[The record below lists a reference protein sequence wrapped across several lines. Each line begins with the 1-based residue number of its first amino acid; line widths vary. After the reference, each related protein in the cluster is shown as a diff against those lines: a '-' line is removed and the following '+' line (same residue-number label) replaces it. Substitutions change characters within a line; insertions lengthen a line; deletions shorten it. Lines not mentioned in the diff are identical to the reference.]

1 MGTKLRGRPRV
12 PSLRSSCSCS
22 SSSRGLVVSAA
33 PRPVR
38 LHHCP
43 QRLSHCARTLRKARS
58 PEARRP
64 LGPARHGVVRQGAW
78 ARGPRRP
85 HVLVSA
91 GERPGQLPETPNSLG
106 APALSGEGRGT
117 SLTAELRPRLAARAT
132 PPPTNAGSPPDFPE
146 RKGRGAGGR
155 TGNGVTYAATQGPH
169 VEREHARSIRGRT
182 AGPSARMLHHLM
194 NRCHPTR
201 AVKDAFKTCGDRE
214 GGETVLEE

>member
-1 MGTKLRGRPRV
+1 MGTKPRGRPPV

-22 SSSRGLVVSAA
+22 SSSWGLVVSAA
-33 PRPVR
+33 PRLVR

-43 QRLSHCARTLRKARS
+43 QRLSHCAHTLRKARS

-64 LGPARHGVVRQGAW
+64 LGPAQLGVVRQGAW

-91 GERPGQLPETPNSLG
+91 GERPGQLPETPNSLS
-106 APALSGEGRGT
+106 AAALSGEGRGT

-132 PPPTNAGSPPDFPE
+132 APPHKRGVPARFPGTE
-146 RKGRGAGGR
+146 GTGAGGR

-201 AVKDAFKTCGDRE
+201 AAKDAFKTCGDRE

>member
-1 MGTKLRGRPRV
+1 MLKRSVSPLGTKPRGRPRV

-43 QRLSHCARTLRKARS
+43 QRLGHCARTLRKARS

-64 LGPARHGVVRQGAW
+64 LGPAQHGVVRQGAW

-132 PPPTNAGSPPDFPE
+132 PPPQTRGPRQISWNGGDGVRGDAQETGS
-146 RKGRGAGGR
+146 RTQRHRGPTWSVSMR
-155 TGNGVTYAATQGPH
+155 AAYEVALQGPA
-169 VEREHARSIRGRT
+169 RECYTTS
-182 AGPSARMLHHLM
+182 
-194 NRCHPTR
+194 
-201 AVKDAFKTCGDRE
+201 
-214 GGETVLEE
+214 

>member
-1 MGTKLRGRPRV
+1 MRLPGPCGFITVPRDSATAPAPFVRRGALRP
-12 PSLRSSCSCS
+12 
-22 SSSRGLVVSAA
+22 
-33 PRPVR
+33 
-38 LHHCP
+38 
-43 QRLSHCARTLRKARS
+43 TARS
-58 PEARRP
+58 
-64 LGPARHGVVRQGAW
+64 ARHGVVRQGAW

-91 GERPGQLPETPNSLG
+91 GERPGQLQETPNSLS

-117 SLTAELRPRLAARAT
+117 SLTAELRPRLAACAT
-132 PPPTNAGSPPDFPE
+132 PPPQT
-146 RKGRGAGGR
+146 RGPRQISGNGGDRAAGGR

-214 GGETVLEE
+214 GGETVLKE

>member
-1 MGTKLRGRPRV
+1 MGTKPRGRPHV

-43 QRLSHCARTLRKARS
+43 QRLGHCARTLRKARS

-64 LGPARHGVVRQGAW
+64 LGPAQHGVVRQGAW

-91 GERPGQLPETPNSLG
+91 GERPGQLPETPNSLS

-117 SLTAELRPRLAARAT
+117 SLTAELRPRLAARAN
-132 PPPTNAGSPPDFPE
+132 PPHKRGVPARFPGTE
-146 RKGRGAGGR
+146 GTGCGGTHRKRGHVRSDTGAPRGA
-155 TGNGVTYAATQGPH
+155 
-169 VEREHARSIRGRT
+169 
-182 AGPSARMLHHLM
+182 
-194 NRCHPTR
+194 
-201 AVKDAFKTCGDRE
+201 
-214 GGETVLEE
+214 

>member
-1 MGTKLRGRPRV
+1 MLKRSVSPLGTKPRGRPRV

-33 PRPVR
+33 VRPVR

-43 QRLSHCARTLRKARS
+43 QRLGHCARTLRKARS

-64 LGPARHGVVRQGAW
+64 RGQAQHGVVRQGAW

-91 GERPGQLPETPNSLG
+91 GERPGQLPETPNSLS

-132 PPPTNAGSPPDFPE
+132 APHKRGVPARFPGTE
-146 RKGRGAGGR
+146 GTGCGGTYRKRGHVRSDTGAPRGA
-155 TGNGVTYAATQGPH
+155 
-169 VEREHARSIRGRT
+169 
-182 AGPSARMLHHLM
+182 
-194 NRCHPTR
+194 
-201 AVKDAFKTCGDRE
+201 
-214 GGETVLEE
+214 